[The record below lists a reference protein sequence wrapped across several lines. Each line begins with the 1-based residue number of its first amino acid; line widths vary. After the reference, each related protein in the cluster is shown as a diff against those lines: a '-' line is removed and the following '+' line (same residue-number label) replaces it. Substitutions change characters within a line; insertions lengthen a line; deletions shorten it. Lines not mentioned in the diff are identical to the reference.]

1 MTNLFEA
8 VHKSYSYAEFMQLME
23 LLVAEGKTSGI
34 NQTESLIFYTKLN
47 LQRMRRW
54 EKTFHLHEAL
64 NTKLKIV
71 KPQTWWLIT
80 EAWCGDSAQTL
91 SGMQKMVDASGG
103 NITLKVIM
111 RDENL
116 SIMDQYLTNGTRSIP
131 ILVSMDMQGNEL
143 FRWGPRPAPA
153 QKIIMDWKANPAGR
167 TYDEIEKELHTWY
180 AQDRGET
187 LQQEFIA
194 VLDT

>member
-23 LLVAEGKTSGI
+23 LLVAEGKTSGT

-64 NTKLKIV
+64 TTKLRNI

-91 SGMQKMVDASGG
+91 SGMQKMVDVSGG

-131 ILVSMDMQGNEL
+131 ILVSIDKQGNEL

-194 VLDT
+194 VLDA